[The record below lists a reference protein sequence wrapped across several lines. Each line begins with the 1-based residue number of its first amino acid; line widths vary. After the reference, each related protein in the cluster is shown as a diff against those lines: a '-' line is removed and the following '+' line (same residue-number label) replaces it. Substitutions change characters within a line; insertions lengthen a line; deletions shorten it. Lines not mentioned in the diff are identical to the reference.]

1 MSEKRVNIRITAST
15 SDFDKAIKKAQN
27 QIEKLTKTIEDMG
40 NGKFGDKLEKQLE
53 KVTDAA
59 KDMQK
64 QLEEM
69 QESLDDMNKSK
80 VDKLEKKL
88 DDVSDS
94 AEDLNEEL
102 EDTADT
108 LDDLN
113 KAKVDKLEKQFE
125 DTKKTA
131 ETLDEKLEDVIDS
144 LKDMDDLDID
154 NVTKSFEDVIDANQD
169 LKRRIDELLDNF
181 DELDSQDL
189 NRLENEFDQIITS
202 IRDLGDEIRETTNDL
217 NKYIEDITNET
228 NDLDNAIDDIDG
240 DGFNRIKET
249 VQELDEYIDEMTDS
263 TKDFNREAGE
273 LDTSGIDRYA
283 DAMKGITGADGSIN
297 IDGDSSNKGNKDGL
311 LDNVSDNLMS
321 GAVAGK
327 MMASSLD
334 KVVDR
339 LDDVTD
345 KMEHL
350 QDISDDDIDKS
361 IDELGEEYRDAQSS
375 LGKLT
380 EEYDELIKKQKELDD
395 NKADMESRN
404 NQYKQEI
411 QPLLDEYEKV
421 QTAMKDMRDQLE
433 EEMDLTRQYNQ
444 AKEEMR
450 QKLLDVNEAIEKQT
464 KVVDDIANVTDEA
477 RDKWLDCGV
486 ALDDLTDSYQ
496 HLFTA
501 IEKAREA
508 GKNDFADGLEK
519 QWQQVAKALEDTKK
533 EYDEIEKAF
542 RNADDKWTEENNKL
556 EALKEEKQL
565 YSETAKELE
574 EFGKNIS
581 MTEERYKEL
590 NKQVEEFEKRAEDL
604 AKTVKQFTDIDITQ
618 DEELEKLKKQM
629 QETEEAAEGLADD
642 IDDVSNKMAE
652 MNKVAQG
659 HADEFDKQYKAY
671 EKLSKQIEEYIS
683 DESKA
688 DILRKETAESF
699 RDAANA
705 MEAMYAGA
713 KKLNNMDQ
721 VNKTLEETK
730 DCLKEVSLVDFDGV
744 MNELD
749 KFNKRIE
756 DTIDKQ
762 KRYKETSKHF
772 GTDDG
777 NKAYSLQMQ
786 AKALKEWAD
795 SADFVI
801 EASNT
806 LTHAWGNLSAAG
818 EDNLKIRERSKYIDD
833 YGKTLEENIAHIK
846 NYYYELQTLDEIYEE
861 CTDKQRAVIDDY
873 KAWEKNKEKLEEYN
887 QAIRDYLI
895 AIKDSGGQISDKF
908 KDDSGNFDYKKFIEN
923 YEKFGEQSATL
934 KRSQEA
940 LKVKILA
947 TVESL
952 IKNAEASEKAAKEA
966 VKHAEAVRDQAKAQ
980 EAAANSEEER
990 IEAAKKLANAE
1001 EELAEAKKKLSNF
1014 DKDLLENLD
1023 KLIKKFDEGSEKAR
1037 QLGINMKDIAKI
1049 DISNIDGGKPF
1060 ASLLDNMET
1069 FGSDIPK
1076 TMSELKRQV
1085 QAVFAD
1091 MEGFDFGGL
1100 LDGLKD
1106 IGAGLLSKIPNELK
1120 LAAAAAA
1127 AIGYA
1132 LKESAEM
1139 GIEHFNKGS
1148 DTIKNALSGIVDIA
1162 RDIGQELISAF
1173 ENITGMDMDFSS
1185 LIEMPID
1192 FESQMAKV
1200 GAIAGVT
1207 GDAFEELEEEA
1218 RRLGSTTRYS
1228 ATEVAEAMEYM
1239 GMAGWDNKQ
1248 ILAGLESVLS
1258 LATVAQM
1265 DLGQASDFVTDGL
1278 TALGYEAEDA
1288 AKFVDVLAK
1297 ASTSSNTSVAQMQKA
1312 FTNCAPVAGTL
1323 GISMEDLSIALG
1335 LMADKGVKGA
1345 KAGTALKN
1353 LMANLSAPT
1362 EKQLAY
1368 IKKFN
1373 LEGAQQDIVQGN
1385 LIEGLKKFKSALSN
1399 LTPQQQNAVI
1409 STIAGKEALSG
1420 ISALLNTTESDLSE
1434 LEDAIRN
1441 CDGAATEMANNFDD
1455 TVKGA
1460 LLGLS
1465 SAMQETLLQVF
1476 DKCKDDIKTVTKQ
1489 LTEFFNILNGFSTGG
1504 NGSGLS
1510 DALTYLEGISEG
1522 WGEAIAQNLEKAIAS
1537 IDDFIN
1543 GGNFDKVLQI
1553 GTNIINGICDG
1564 IQAAAD
1570 NGTLDSAISG
1580 AIKRIATWFSENLDT
1595 IVDVGKEVIDAISKG
1610 ISENGDAIGKCI
1622 KEVMEMQTEIDKA
1635 IAHEKWKLIGEN
1647 LVTFILEGLWSKIS
1661 VFWSGL
1667 TGFLESGI
1675 TEAFEFI
1682 AEWMVKGVGTLF
1694 FDPVK
1699 AIGTMIGEWLRDFI
1713 IEEVQDAFN
1722 IDISN
1727 WGGWSKSKD
1736 SKKSSTSSK
1745 STGKTPDTSSITGK
1759 SPIDL
1764 INSELSSGKVKTDT
1778 TAAEIGQG
1786 ISDNI
1791 TKKLETMDAGALKE
1805 LNMEMEHLQATTN
1818 SLASGMG
1825 TAFVAIQDA
1834 ARTSFM
1840 GLTNIVRNQMLNC
1853 TNIVRNQAINWY
1865 NIINNQVTNARNILT
1880 TQMLSMAAVTRTQMV
1895 NVSNIIRNQAVTWY
1909 NIINNQITN
1918 ARNAF
1923 TKQMISMA
1931 SVARTQMT
1939 NVTNIIRNQT
1949 ANWKTAIDNASKN
1962 LATSASNIGKN
1973 ISSGISKGISSGTST
1988 ISSAVSSYKN
1998 SLLSSVKKAFGIKSP
2013 STVMRD
2019 EVGYYLASGIEE
2031 GLNAGINTAS
2041 ANKLA
2046 DNMVNSIN
2054 SRMGNINSVNGSN
2067 LIGTDSSQIQAI
2079 TSAMNVLNKTLSNI
2093 NMQIKELS
2101 VSFAAIT
2108 VLVEKFAMQIRSM
2121 AVTLASA
2128 TKNMSLNVSTNYSGL
2143 SANALYAANNASTM
2157 SLGNNM
2163 SALASN
2169 ASYAMSTGG
2178 GSMAGS
2184 SIGSNVT
2191 LEIPVM
2197 LDGKELARASAKY
2210 VDSELKLM
2218 TKRENRKRG
2227 AK

>member
-27 QIEKLTKTIEDMG
+27 QIEKLTKTIEDLG
-40 NGKFGDKLEKQLE
+40 DGKFGNKLEQQLE
-53 KVTDAA
+53 KVADSAE
-59 KDMQK
+59 KMQK
-64 QLEEM
+64 SLKEM
-69 QESLDDMNKSK
+69 QDSLDDVNKSK
-80 VDKLEKKL
+80 MDKLE
-88 DDVSDS
+88 DGIEDATDS
-94 AEDLNEEL
+94 TKDLNKEL
-102 EDTADT
+102 EDTKDT
-108 LDDLN
+108 LEDVN
-113 KAKVDKLEKQFE
+113 KSKIDKLEKQFE
-125 DTKKTA
+125 DAKKTT
-131 ETLDEKLEDVIDS
+131 ETFENKVEDVIDS
-144 LKDMDDLDID
+144 LKDMDDVDVD
-154 NVTKSFEDVIDANQD
+154 NIKRSFEDVIDSTQNI
-169 LKRRIDELLDNF
+169 KRKIDELLDNF
-181 DELDSQDL
+181 DDLDSQDL
-189 NRLENEFDQIITS
+189 DRLENEFEQVETS
-202 IRDLGDEIRETTNDL
+202 IRDLGDELRNTASDL
-217 NKYIEDITNET
+217 NRYIEDITSEVDN
-228 NDLDNAIDDIDG
+228 LDKEIDDIDG
-240 DGFNRIKET
+240 EGFDRLRDT
-249 VQELDEYIDEMTDS
+249 AQDLDKYIDEMTNS
-263 TKDFNREAGE
+263 TEDFNQKVSDI
-273 LDTSGIDRYA
+273 DTSGLDKYT
-283 DAMKGITGADGSIN
+283 DAMSSITGANSDIN
-297 IDGDSSNKGNKDGL
+297 INGDSSNKGKDGL
-311 LDNVSDNLMS
+311 LDNVSDNLVS
-321 GAVAGK
+321 GAVAGQ
-327 MMASSLD
+327 MMANTMD

-339 LDDVTD
+339 LDDVAD
-345 KMEHL
+345 KMEHI
-350 QDISDDDIDKS
+350 QDISDEDIDKS

-375 LGKLT
+375 LEKLT
-380 EEYDELIKKQKELDD
+380 EEYDNLINKQKELEA

-450 QKLLDVNEAIEKQT
+450 QKLLEVDEAIEKQT

-496 HLFTA
+496 RLFTA

-581 MTEERYKEL
+581 MTEEKYKEL

-604 AKTVKQFTDIDITQ
+604 ARTVKQFTDIDITQ
-618 DEELEKLKKQM
+618 GEELEKLKREM

-642 IDDVSNKMAE
+642 INDVSNKMAE
-652 MNKVAQG
+652 MNNVAQE

-671 EKLSKQIEEYIS
+671 EKLSKKVKAYLENEENG
-683 DESKA
+683 
-688 DILRKETAESF
+688 ILLREKVAKSFKEVS
-699 RDAANA
+699 NA
-705 MEAMYAGA
+705 MEGVYADSSM
-713 KKLNNMDQ
+713 LNNADL
-721 VNKTLEETK
+721 VNKTLEEAARYIKELNVVSTENLQA
-730 DCLKEVSLVDFDGV
+730 DLKRLGEIVEDKTDKIKRFK
-744 MNELD
+744 EL
-749 KFNKRIE
+749 NKE
-756 DTIDKQ
+756 
-762 KRYKETSKHF
+762 F
-772 GTDDG
+772 GSDA
-777 NKAYSLQMQ
+777 NKAAYGLEKQ
-786 AKALKEWAD
+786 AQDIRDWAN
-795 SADFVI
+795 STDFAI
-801 EASNT
+801 EAANK
-806 LTHAWGNLSAAG
+806 LTNAWGDLSAAG
-818 EDNLKIRERSKYIDD
+818 EDHLKIRERSKYIEDF
-833 YGKTLEENIAHIK
+833 GKALEK
-846 NYYYELQTLDEIYEE
+846 NVAQIRNNYRELETLDEIYEK
-861 CTDKQRAVIDDY
+861 CTDKERGIIDDY
-873 KAWEKNKEKLEEYN
+873 KQWEKNKDSLLEYN
-887 QAIRDYLI
+887 RAITEYLRTV
-895 AIKDSGGQISDKF
+895 KDTGGKIDDKF
-908 KDDSGNFDYKKFIEN
+908 LNSLGKFDIQKFIDN
-923 YEKFGEQSATL
+923 YEKLGTT
-934 KRSQEA
+934 SQVIQKQFNANKIALQEWLQTEKEA
-940 LKVKILA
+940 RQ
-947 TVESL
+947 
-952 IKNAEASEKAAKEA
+952 EA
-966 VKHAEAVRDQAKAQ
+966 VKSAESALEQAKNN
-980 EAAANSEEER
+980 E
-990 IEAAKKLANAE
+990 KLAKSQ
-1001 EELAEAKKKLSNF
+1001 EELAEATKKVEKAQEDLNKAKESLKNF
-1014 DKDLLENLD
+1014 NQDASKNVKELNEMAEALRKIGMAAEDLD
-1023 KLIKKFDEGSEKAR
+1023 KS
-1037 QLGINMKDIAKI
+1037 DIAKF
-1049 DISNIDGGKPF
+1049 DKSL
-1060 ASLLDNMET
+1060 ASMLDNLKTFDNDLPDSFGALME
-1069 FGSDIPK
+1069 DVK
-1076 TMSELKRQV
+1076 
-1085 QAVFAD
+1085 AVFMD
-1091 MEGFDFGGL
+1091 MEGFDFGGV

-1106 IGAGLLSKIPNELK
+1106 IGAGLLSKIPTELK
-1120 LAAAAAA
+1120 VALGVATG
-1127 AIGYA
+1127 IGIA

-1139 GIEHFNKGS
+1139 GIEHFSKGA

-1162 RDIGQELISAF
+1162 RDIGQEIVSAF

-1185 LIEMPID
+1185 LIEAPID

-1200 GAIAGVT
+1200 GAIAGAT
-1207 GDAFEELEEEA
+1207 GEKFEELEEEA

-1239 GMAGWDNKQ
+1239 AMAGWEYED
-1248 ILAGLESVLS
+1248 IMRESADGVTALESVLS

-1278 TALGYEAEDA
+1278 TALGRGAEDA
-1288 AKFVDVLAK
+1288 AHFVDVLAK

-1323 GISMEDLSIALG
+1323 GVSMEDLSIALG

-1368 IKKFN
+1368 IRKFN

-1385 LIEGLKKFKSALSN
+1385 LIEGLKKFKSALSS

-1434 LEDAIRN
+1434 LEDAIKN
-1441 CDGAATEMANNFDD
+1441 CDGAATEMAENFDD

-1465 SAMQETLLQVF
+1465 SAMQETLLQIF

-1522 WGEAIAQNLEKAIAS
+1522 WGEAIAQNLEKAIGA

-1543 GGNFDKVLQI
+1543 GGNLDKVLQI

-1610 ISENGDAIGKCI
+1610 ISENGDEIGEVI
-1622 KEVMEMQTEIDKA
+1622 KSVMEMQTEIDKA
-1635 IAHEKWKLIGEN
+1635 IAYNKWKLIGEN
-1647 LVTFILEGLWSKIS
+1647 LMTFVIEGVGSKVS
-1661 VFWSGL
+1661 VFISSVA
-1667 TGFLESGI
+1667 GFLCGGLDEALTSMATWIVSSGS
-1675 TEAFEFI
+1675 
-1682 AEWMVKGVGTLF
+1682 
-1694 FDPVK
+1694 
-1699 AIGTMIGEWLRDFI
+1699 TMIGDPLMALGKWMATKIWEGLFGEFEDTKLGNWISGIKDKI
-1713 IEEVQDAFN
+1713 TGAF
-1722 IDISN
+1722 
-1727 WGGWSKSKD
+1727 GKD
-1736 SKKSSTSSK
+1736 STTTS

-1805 LNMEMEHLQATTN
+1805 LNTEMQNLQTTTN

-1834 ARTSFM
+1834 SRTSFM

-1923 TKQMISMA
+1923 TRQMISMA

-2019 EVGYYLASGIEE
+2019 EVGCYLASGIEE

-2041 ANKLA
+2041 MSNMAN
-2046 DNMVNSIN
+2046 NMVNSIN

-2067 LIGTDSSQIQAI
+2067 LIGMDSGQIQTI
-2079 TSAMNVLNKTLSNI
+2079 TSAMNVLNKSLSNI
-2093 NMQIKELS
+2093 NVQINSLTLS
-2101 VSFAAIT
+2101 FTVMSKQVAQFAQ
-2108 VLVEKFAMQIRSM
+2108 QIRSI

-2178 GSMAGS
+2178 GSTAGS

-2197 LDGKELARASAKY
+2197 LDGRELARASAKY